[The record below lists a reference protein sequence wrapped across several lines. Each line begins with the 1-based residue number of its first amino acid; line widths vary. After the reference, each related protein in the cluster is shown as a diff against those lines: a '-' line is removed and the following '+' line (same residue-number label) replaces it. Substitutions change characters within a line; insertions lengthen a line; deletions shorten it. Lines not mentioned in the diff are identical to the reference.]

1 MTHVGFLENA
11 ERAEDHDPGLQ
22 PALWMAVLRSLVGR
36 IILNTEL
43 NIS

>member
-11 ERAEDHDPGLQ
+11 ERAEDLNPGLQ

-36 IILNTEL
+36 LILNNEF
-43 NIS
+43 NVS